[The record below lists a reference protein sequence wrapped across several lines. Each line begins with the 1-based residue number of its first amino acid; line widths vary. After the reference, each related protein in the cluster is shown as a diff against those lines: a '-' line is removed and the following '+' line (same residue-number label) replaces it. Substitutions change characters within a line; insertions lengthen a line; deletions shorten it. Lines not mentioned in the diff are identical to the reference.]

1 MKDEVKNS
9 YFSQG
14 TKKKKKN
21 RKRQNHTTGHS
32 LLELIVVHYLMFY
45 DQQFRLG
52 VDKHH
57 LPKSSRL
64 CRLKQRLPARFLRQ
78 LCFESTFG
86 QR

>member
-14 TKKKKKN
+14 TEKRKKQT
-21 RKRQNHTTGHS
+21 RKRQNQTTEL

-52 VDKHH
+52 
-57 LPKSSRL
+57 LTNTTYPKQSAVSAKAEVACEISGVKL
-64 CRLKQRLPARFLRQ
+64 Y
-78 LCFESTFG
+78 
-86 QR
+86 

>member
-14 TKKKKKN
+14 TKN
-21 RKRQNHTTGHS
+21 RKRQIQTIGAS
-32 LLELIVVHYLMFY
+32 LLELILVYYLMFY
-45 DQQFRLG
+45 GQQFRLG

-64 CRLKQRLPARFLRQ
+64 CQLKQRLLERFLIR
-78 LCFESTFG
+78 LCFESTLG
-86 QR
+86 QC